1 MKFGS
6 FHESFTTLFTIIG
19 FCFNFEISLHQLFH
33 CLYFLLHF
41 NIMDRFHYTLYTF
54 DNDNFEQHVF
64 SSIQRFKL
72 MERCVNFFEIS
83 LYIPKFQNVKLLC
96 NIFMAYLVNLQHFFL
111 IEKSTM
117 IIILVFLIKRSHF
130 CNIFTYFQNQIMW
143 QACLSLTENFFF
155 NSFFYLRTKTH
166 F

>member
-1 MKFGS
+1 MIM
-6 FHESFTTLFTIIG
+6 IIL
-19 FCFNFEISLHQLFH
+19 NNM
-33 CLYFLLHF
+33 YFPV
-41 NIMDRFHYTLYTF
+41 Y
-54 DNDNFEQHVF
+54 
-64 SSIQRFKL
+64 QRFKL
-72 MERCVNFFEIS
+72 TERWVNFFEIS

-130 CNIFTYFQNQIMW
+130 CNIFTYFQNSIMW
-143 QACLSLTENFFF
+143 QACWSLTEKNHIFF
-155 NSFFYLRTKTH
+155 NTFFYLRAKTQCKIKLQ